1 LKLKEAKKYLGIKSF
16 FRTLDNKFSQWYWQ
30 WPSKE
35 DKEQKD
41 PVKQSVDEQ
50 LGKAKEAL
58 EANGFHIGPLEL

>member
-1 LKLKEAKKYLGIKSF
+1 MISLTEAKKYLGIKSF

-50 LGKAKEAL
+50 LRRPKKL
-58 EANGFHIGPLEL
+58 LRQWFSRRTL